1 MNEIRTKYK
10 GEKGWDRKKSKEMER
25 SQKRKK
31 EVRRDERSC

>member
-25 SQKRKK
+25 SQRDKK
-31 EVRRDERSC
+31 K